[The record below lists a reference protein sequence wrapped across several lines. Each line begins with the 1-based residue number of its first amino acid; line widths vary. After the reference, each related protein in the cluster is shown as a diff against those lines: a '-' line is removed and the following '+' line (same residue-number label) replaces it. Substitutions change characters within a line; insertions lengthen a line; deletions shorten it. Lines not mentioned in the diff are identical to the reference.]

1 MANNENKAA
10 EFVSVINAQADARC
24 ERIKKGTD
32 KYIEYELNRTRKIA
46 AENAKRVAKVE
57 VNKLSEESN
66 TDSYKSRNE
75 MMTRIVSKR
84 DEIADRVFS
93 AVEKR
98 VRDFTEGCD
107 YQAFLENSVKE
118 IIGVIGE
125 ETVIYIRPE
134 DKKYIPCLSDLCKGV
149 ELDKTIRLGGCKGVN
164 EVRAMRADDT
174 LDSRFEQQKQE
185 FYSASGLSVIGG

>member
-10 EFVSVINAQADARC
+10 EFVSVINEQADARC

-32 KYIEYELNRTRKIA
+32 KYIEYELNRTRKLA

-75 MMTRIVSKR
+75 MMAQIVSKR
-84 DEIADRVFS
+84 NEITDRVFS

-98 VRDFTEGCD
+98 VENFTKSSD
-107 YQAFLENSVKE
+107 YQSFLENSVKE
-118 IIGVIGE
+118 IISTIGE
-125 ETVIYIRPE
+125 DTVIYIRPE
-134 DKKYIPCLSDLCKGV
+134 DEKYISVLSTACKGV
-149 ELDKTIRLGGCKGVN
+149 EIDKTIRLGGCKGVN
-164 EVRAMRADDT
+164 EKRAMREDDT